1 MKRILIA
8 AITLA
13 CASFAADAQYYYQD
27 SKNPEMLRH
36 AERHEP
42 CRKEIVLP
50 AQVNGFNVYKAD
62 LHSHTIYSDG
72 QVIPAFR
79 VQEAWQDGLD
89 IIAIT
94 DHLET
99 RKHEGQL
106 YEYLKKYADTEF
118 LANTAGVKAGMID
131 LNYPVQQALP
141 EAAKLGLLVVPGTEI
156 SRSGATVGHFN
167 ALFTKDNNT
176 IYDED
181 ALQSM
186 RNARSQGALVQH
198 NHPGWRRENL
208 QMTEVE
214 KAAYEEGLIDG
225 VEVMN
230 GKEFYPGIID
240 RVLERGLYMSSNS
253 DIHFAT
259 ANEYRLT
266 GTMRNM
272 TIVFAE
278 EMTLDSVKDA
288 LVNNRSIAYGYGT
301 LCGSEEL
308 LKAFFLASVRLTHV
322 PGQEAACRLTNLT
335 SIPYILQ
342 RGNGNYFRLDP
353 FSSISISLSKNSTA
367 IPLTVVNAWTSKDMR
382 LKVSI
387 KPEN

>member
-1 MKRILIA
+1 MKKVLTIIA
-8 AITLA
+8 FTV
-13 CASFAADAQYYYQD
+13 AATAANAQFYYQD

-62 LHSHTIYSDG
+62 LHSHSVFSDG
-72 QVIPAFR
+72 QVLPSFR

-99 RKHEGQL
+99 RKYEEVM
-106 YEYLKKYADTEF
+106 YEYLKKYTDKKYLPKT
-118 LANTAGVKAGMID
+118 NGVVEGMID
-131 LNYPVQQALP
+131 LNFPVQQALP
-141 EAAKLGLLVVPGTEI
+141 EAAKLGLLVIPGTEI

-272 TIVFAE
+272 TFIFAE

-288 LVNNRSIAYGYGT
+288 LVNNRSIAYGYDT